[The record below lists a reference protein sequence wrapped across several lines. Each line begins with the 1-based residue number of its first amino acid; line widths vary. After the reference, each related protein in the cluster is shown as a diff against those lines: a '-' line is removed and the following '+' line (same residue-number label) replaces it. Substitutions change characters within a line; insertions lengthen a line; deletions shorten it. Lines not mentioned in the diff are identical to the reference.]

1 MNNDFD
7 IETGVDIEEDSF
19 DGTGILSDDMFEGS
33 ENNGGNDGGTYRN
46 IRNHLI
52 IAIIIAAILIIAAVL
67 IWKFAKAKTSNNKDS
82 SVYTADMAED
92 TREENTKK
100 ESINND
106 EYSTVEVGR
115 GQWTYI
121 TEDEDVSYN
130 EDKIE
135 AIFTVTDIKHK
146 ARLNGNEIE
155 IRSEIA
161 GSISGFTGTYSID
174 VDYDKGS
181 KLNIGDTIGVY
192 VTTGTYG
199 NDTVVGVIDVK

>member
-19 DGTGILSDDMFEGS
+19 DSTGILSDDMFEDS
-33 ENNGGNDGGTYRN
+33 ENSRGNDGGTYRN
-46 IRNHLI
+46 LRNHLI
-52 IAIIIAAILIIAAVL
+52 IAIIIAAVLIIAAVS

-82 SVYTADMAED
+82 SGYTTDVAED
-92 TREENTKK
+92 AREENIKS
-100 ESINND
+100 ESTNND
-106 EYSTVEVGR
+106 EYSAVGIDR

-121 TEDEDVSYN
+121 TEDEDVNYR
-130 EDKIE
+130 EDKVE
-135 AIFTVTDIKHK
+135 AIFTVTDIRHK

-155 IRSEIA
+155 IRSEVA

-174 VDYDKGS
+174 IDYNKGS